1 MLSCTLI
8 QQHLK
13 ISESIMD
20 NGIQFFDIIL
30 FAMIAVFLIL
40 RLRGVLGRR
49 DGHQGDFPDIFKQVL
64 KKGKKEDS
72 EENIDENVIAL
83 DQETVNIDEQLEVEP
98 ATQTPLQAQLNTIVS
113 ADKDFDADEFISGA
127 RIAFEY
133 ILGAYAGGD
142 SKALKPLLSID
153 VFDNFDLSIRE
164 REKAGRIMEETLIGI
179 SKAELVEAEM
189 EGSVALI
196 TVKFVSDQ
204 VNALSDRDG
213 NVVEGDRDKIVSV
226 TDFWTFSRD
235 TRSNDPNWLL
245 SATRS
250 LD

>member
-1 MLSCTLI
+1 MN
-8 QQHLK
+8 
-13 ISESIMD
+13 

-30 FAMIAVFLIL
+30 FVMIAVFLIL

-49 DGHQGDFPDIFKQVL
+49 DGHQGDFPDIFKQAL
-64 KKGKKEDS
+64 KKEKKEDD
-72 EENIDENVIAL
+72 EENNDENVIAL
-83 DQETVNIDEQLEVEP
+83 DHESVNIDEKLEVEP
-98 ATQTPLQAQLNTIVS
+98 EPQTLLQTQLNSIVS
-113 ADKDFDADEFISGA
+113 ADKDFDAQEFISGG

-164 REKAGRIMEETLIGI
+164 REEAGQIMEETLIGI

-189 EGSVALI
+189 EGTIAQI
-196 TVKFVSDQ
+196 TIKFVSDQ
-204 VNALSDRDG
+204 VHALSDREG
-213 NVVEGDRDKIVSV
+213 NVVEGDPDKIVSV

-245 SATRS
+245 AATRS

>member
-1 MLSCTLI
+1 MN
-8 QQHLK
+8 
-13 ISESIMD
+13 
-20 NGIQFFDIIL
+20 NGIQFFDLIL
-30 FAMIAVFLIL
+30 FVMIAVFLIL

-49 DGHQGDFPDIFKQVL
+49 DGHQGDFSDIFKQAS
-64 KKGKKEDS
+64 KREKHKDDKE
-72 EENIDENVIAL
+72 NNDENVIAL
-83 DQETVNIDEQLEVEP
+83 ENETATANEQPEVDL
-98 ATQTPLQAQLNTIVS
+98 ASQTPLQTQLNSIVS
-113 ADKDFDADEFISGA
+113 ADKDFDAEEFISGA

-153 VFDNFDLSIRE
+153 VFDNFNLSIRE
-164 REKAGRIMEETLIGI
+164 REEAGQIMEETLIGI

-189 EGSVALI
+189 EGTVALI

-204 VNALSDRDG
+204 VHALSDRDG
-213 NVVEGDRDKIVSV
+213 IVVDGDPDKIVSV

-235 TRSNDPNWLL
+235 TRSDDPNWLL
-245 SATRS
+245 AATRS

>member
-1 MLSCTLI
+1 MN
-8 QQHLK
+8 
-13 ISESIMD
+13 

-30 FAMIAVFLIL
+30 FVMIAVFLIL

-49 DGHQGDFPDIFKQVL
+49 DGHQGNFPDIFKQAL
-64 KKGKKEDS
+64 KKEKKEDD
-72 EENIDENVIAL
+72 EENNNENVIVL
-83 DQETVNIDEQLEVEP
+83 DHESVTLDEQPEVKP
-98 ATQTPLQAQLNTIVS
+98 APQTLLQMQLNSILS
-113 ADKDFDADEFISGA
+113 ADKDFDAEEFISGA
-127 RIAFEY
+127 RIAFEH
-133 ILGAYAGGD
+133 ILSAYATGD

-153 VFDNFDLSIRE
+153 VFDNFDLSIRA
-164 REKAGRIMEETLIGI
+164 REKVGQIMEETLIGI
-179 SKAELVEAEM
+179 SKADLVEAEM

-204 VNALSDRDG
+204 VNAVSDRDG

-245 SATRS
+245 AATRS

>member
-1 MLSCTLI
+1 MN
-8 QQHLK
+8 
-13 ISESIMD
+13 

-30 FAMIAVFLIL
+30 FVMIAVFLIL

-49 DGHQGDFPDIFKQVL
+49 DSHQGDFPDIFKQAL
-64 KKGKKEDS
+64 KKEKKKDG
-72 EENIDENVIAL
+72 EENNDENVIAL
-83 DQETVNIDEQLEVEP
+83 DNETVNIDEQPEIEP
-98 ATQTPLQAQLNTIVS
+98 APQTLLQTQIESIVS
-113 ADKDFDADEFISGA
+113 SDKDFDAEEFISGA

-142 SKALKPLLSID
+142 AKVLKPLLSID
-153 VFDNFDLSIRE
+153 VFNNFDLSIRE
-164 REKAGRIMEETLIGI
+164 REEAGQVMEETLIGI

-189 EGSVALI
+189 EGTFAHI

-204 VNALSDRDG
+204 VHALSDRDG
-213 NVVEGDRDKIVSV
+213 NVVEGDPDKIVSV

-245 SATRS
+245 AATRS

>member
-1 MLSCTLI
+1 MN
-8 QQHLK
+8 
-13 ISESIMD
+13 

-30 FAMIAVFLIL
+30 FVMIAVFLIL

-49 DGHQGDFPDIFKQVL
+49 DGHQGDFSDIFKQAS
-64 KKGKKEDS
+64 KKEKQEDS
-72 EENIDENVIAL
+72 EENNDENVIAL
-83 DQETVNIDEQLEVEP
+83 ENVTADINDQPEVEP
-98 ATQTPLQAQLNTIVS
+98 VPQTPLQTQLNSIVS
-113 ADKDFDADEFISGA
+113 ADKDFDAEEFISGA
-127 RIAFEY
+127 HIAFEY

-164 REKAGRIMEETLIGI
+164 REEAGQTMEETLIGI
-179 SKAELVEAEM
+179 SKAELVEVEM
-189 EGSVALI
+189 EGTVAQL

-204 VNALSDRDG
+204 VHALSDRDG
-213 NVVEGDRDKIVSV
+213 NVVDGDPDKIVSV

-245 SATRS
+245 AATRS